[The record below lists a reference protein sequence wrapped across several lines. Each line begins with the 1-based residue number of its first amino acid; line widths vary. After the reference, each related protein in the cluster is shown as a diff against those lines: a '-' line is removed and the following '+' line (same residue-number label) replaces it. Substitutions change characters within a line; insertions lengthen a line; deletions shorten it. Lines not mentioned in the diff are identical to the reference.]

1 MQAKI
6 SMYEV
11 ESKLPVELIVDWN
24 DTITVRDNED
34 EQVKEVFVEQL
45 NLFDH
50 EVIYKGK
57 NHKIIHML
65 SKEKF

>member
-11 ESKLPVELIVDWN
+11 ESKLPVELIVDWGN
-24 DTITVRDNED
+24 LITVRDTVQDKIMNI
-34 EQVKEVFVEQL
+34 EVENVS
-45 NLFDH
+45 LFDH
-50 EVIYKGK
+50 EVIYNGK
-57 NHKIIHML
+57 NHKIIHVL

>member
-6 SMYEV
+6 SMYEI
-11 ESKLPVELIVDWN
+11 ESKLPVELIVDWGN
-24 DTITVRDNED
+24 LITVRDTVQDKIMNI
-34 EQVKEVFVEQL
+34 EVEAVS
-45 NLFDH
+45 LFDH
-50 EVIYKGK
+50 EVIHNGK

>member
-6 SMYEV
+6 SMYEI
-11 ESKLPVELIVDWN
+11 ESKLPVELIVDWY
-24 DTITVRDNED
+24 DFITVKDIGD
-34 EQVKEVFVEQL
+34 QSVKRITVEFI

-50 EVIYKGK
+50 EIIHNGK
-57 NHKIIHML
+57 NHKIIDML

>member
-11 ESKLPVELIVDWN
+11 ESKLPVELIVDWGN
-24 DTITVRDNED
+24 LITVRDTVQDKIMNI
-34 EQVKEVFVEQL
+34 EVEAVS
-45 NLFDH
+45 LFDH
-50 EVIYKGK
+50 EVIYNGK
-57 NHKIIHML
+57 NYKIIHML

>member
-6 SMYEV
+6 LMYEI
-11 ESKLPVELIVDWN
+11 ESKLPVELIVDWY
-24 DTITVRDNED
+24 DFITVKDIGD
-34 EQVKEVFVEQL
+34 QSVKRITVEFI

-50 EVIYKGK
+50 EVIYNGK

>member
-11 ESKLPVELIVDWN
+11 ESKSPVELIVDWY
-24 DTITVRDNED
+24 DFITVKDIGD
-34 EQVKEVFVEQL
+34 QSVKRITVEFI

-50 EVIYKGK
+50 EIIHNGK